1 MNCAVTAVRKRAFLF
16 EIKGIHELKVVPRFF
31 ILWITRHTPMMPV
44 TLVSFLTCNRKY
56 GTAVRGKVWE
66 AK

>member
-31 ILWITRHTPMMPV
+31 ILWITRHTPMMAV
-44 TLVSFLTCNRKY
+44 TLVSFLDLQS
-56 GTAVRGKVWE
+56 
-66 AK
+66 